1 MSNWSLLAIPV
12 IAAFIGWMT
21 NYVAVKMLFH
31 PREPKR
37 ILFFT
42 LQGVFPKRQNVLAK
56 KLGQLVATE
65 LFSAKDVIEKL
76 KSSAHSS
83 EVQESVSRLIL
94 QKLEQEIPLRIPMI
108 SMFLGGGALG
118 EMLAQFRPM
127 LGTLVDELIELF
139 GSHLQGALKVEEV
152 VEEKVARFSSDKLEE
167 ILLGIMKQEFRF
179 IELIGG
185 VLGFIIGC
193 LQIFLVQI
201 ETWPN

>member
-1 MSNWSLLAIPV
+1 
-12 IAAFIGWMT
+12 
-21 NYVAVKMLFH
+21 
-31 PREPKR
+31 
-37 ILFFT
+37 
-42 LQGVFPKRQNVLAK
+42 
-56 KLGQLVATE
+56 
-65 LFSAKDVIEKL
+65 
-76 KSSAHSS
+76 
-83 EVQESVSRLIL
+83 
-94 QKLEQEIPLRIPMI
+94 
-108 SMFLGGGALG
+108 MFLGGGALG